1 VLQVREVGLHERA
14 SPSPKIKTLRERPR
28 FFEVVYLERNV
39 WGNEGWLNRAQINP
53 QHVCCRMLLT
63 KIYVI
68 FYTAKIAGMS
78 AGEHLSQ
85 EKLSGE
91 VMEVLKDL
99 EYLLAGVGFKA
110 ERNNLHS
117 LICSILS
124 SDLLMCWALI

>member
-1 VLQVREVGLHERA
+1 
-14 SPSPKIKTLRERPR
+14 
-28 FFEVVYLERNV
+28 
-39 WGNEGWLNRAQINP
+39 
-53 QHVCCRMLLT
+53 MLLT

-68 FYTAKIAGMS
+68 FYTAMIAGMS

-99 EYLLAGVGFKA
+99 EYLLAGVGFKP

-117 LICSILS
+117 LICSILL